1 MALLF
6 CSYSP
11 SSTPQR
17 PHYFHPHSFAAFL
30 WLFMAF
36 SAITYSPN
44 TVALNL
50 AVFESW
56 IVQMV
61 TLSYWVDK
69 KNIKSTHALSNKS
82 SILNAKENRFSPGKM
97 VSWLS
102 TASIFHF
109 PTEKWPRT
117 AKTVQNQC
125 RKWRQPAIIVIFQLV
140 AFWPSVMIP
149 NLWNMILTD
158 QKLHKN
164 RSMITQ
170 RIWHRPNTEF
180 VYIFLTVSK
189 NKWNC
194 VYIQLKID
202 RILLCFDEISFR
214 L

>member
-1 MALLF
+1 MLEKLCSKYNYRWVRSTYYCSTVSKSYALNQLLTYFTEEKCCASKHCCWLKCFSDLEVSVALLF

-125 RKWRQPAIIVIFQLV
+125 RKWRQPAIIVIFQ
-140 AFWPSVMIP
+140 
-149 NLWNMILTD
+149 
-158 QKLHKN
+158 
-164 RSMITQ
+164 
-170 RIWHRPNTEF
+170 
-180 VYIFLTVSK
+180 
-189 NKWNC
+189 
-194 VYIQLKID
+194 
-202 RILLCFDEISFR
+202 
-214 L
+214 